1 MNVIRGRV
9 GGLAMLPPLSAA
21 EERRLYPMIIAGREA
36 AGRLATETDRV
47 ERSRLERQRRAGQD
61 AESILLRATCGLVRA
76 RVVERG
82 FRFGQDELEAAGVE
96 GLAHALA
103 RFDPSRGYRF
113 ATYANYWI
121 TKMVLEAVR
130 EQLGVT
136 DQAMRLA
143 SRVARLQR
151 QHPDR
156 ELTVTDVADALGVDR
171 DRASEVL
178 HVAHDVW
185 ARRRGSVPL
194 ADVAADRTFT
204 PDPPEWVIAA
214 LRESCGEDFEAFWSH
229 TVAGAPIAELA
240 RARGLTRQGLAKR
253 LARCR
258 QRVLASGDAGRLVA
272 WLDAQ

>member
-1 MNVIRGRV
+1 MNVVRGRV
-9 GGLAMLPPLSAA
+9 GGLAMLPPLSPE
-21 EERRLYPMIIAGREA
+21 EERRLYPTIIAGREA
-36 AGRLATETDRV
+36 ARRLAAETDPAA
-47 ERSRLERQRRAGQD
+47 RSRLLRQQRAGQD
-61 AESILLRATCGLVRA
+61 AESILLRATCGLVRV
-76 RVVERG
+76 RVMERG
-82 FRFGQDELEAAGVE
+82 FRFGKDELEAAGVE

-103 RFDPSRGYRF
+103 RFDPSREHRF

-156 ELTVTDVADALGVDR
+156 DLTAADVAGALGVDR

-178 HVAHDVW
+178 RVARDVW
-185 ARRRGSVPL
+185 ARRRGAVPL
-194 ADVAADRTFT
+194 ADVAVEGSFT
-204 PDPPEWVIAA
+204 PEPPAWVVDA
-214 LRESCGEDFEAFWSH
+214 LHESCGEDFEAFWSH

-240 RARGLTRQGLAKR
+240 RARGLSRQGLAKR

-258 QRVLASGDAGRLVA
+258 QRVQSSPDAGRLVA

>member
-1 MNVIRGRV
+1 MNGARGRV
-9 GGLAMLPPLSAA
+9 GGLAMLPPLSPAA
-21 EERRLYPMIIAGREA
+21 ERQLYPTIVAGREA
-36 AGRLATETDRV
+36 AARLTTETDPAARA
-47 ERSRLERQRRAGQD
+47 RLLRQWRAGQD

-103 RFDPSRGYRF
+103 RFDPSRGHRF

-151 QHPDR
+151 QHPGRD
-156 ELTVTDVADALGVDR
+156 LTVADVAAALGVDR
-171 DRASEVL
+171 ERASEVL
-178 HVAHDVW
+178 RVAHDVW

-194 ADVAADRTFT
+194 ADVAIERTPT

-229 TVAGAPIAELA
+229 TVAGVPIAELA

-258 QRVLASGDAGRLVA
+258 ERVLASAHTDRLAA

>member
-1 MNVIRGRV
+1 MNGARGRV
-9 GGLAMLPPLSAA
+9 GGLAMLPPLSPE
-21 EERRLYPMIIAGREA
+21 EERRLYPTIIAGREA
-36 AGRLATETDRV
+36 ARHLVTVTDRAV
-47 ERSRLERQRRAGQD
+47 RSRLARQRRAGQD

-82 FRFGQDELEAAGVE
+82 FRFEMDELEAAGVE

-103 RFDPSRGYRF
+103 RFDPSRGLRF

-136 DQAMRLA
+136 DLAMRLA
-143 SRVARLQR
+143 TRVARLQR

-156 ELTVTDVADALGVDR
+156 ELTAADVAGALGVDEN
-171 DRASEVL
+171 RAAEVL
-178 HVAHDVW
+178 RAARDVW
-185 ARRRGSVPL
+185 ARRRGPVPM
-194 ADVAADRTFT
+194 ADVAADRTST
-204 PDPPEWVIAA
+204 PEAPDWVIDA
-214 LRESCGEDFEAFWSH
+214 LRESCGDDFEAFWSH
-229 TVAGAPIAELA
+229 TVAGASIAELA
-240 RARGLTRQGLAKR
+240 RARGLSRQGLAKR

-258 QRVLASGDAGRLVA
+258 ERVQSSPDASRLVA